1 MRKFEKLGWT
11 GVLSKLQA
19 GWDIAPKK
27 TGCQFMKKMRKNL
40 NNAGPKRVS
49 EIFKRSRYYK
59 KNAAQNFSP

>member
-11 GVLSKLQA
+11 GVLCKLQA